1 MVAVC
6 NGTDLSAL
14 IAHGYTYEREPQ
26 YGGQVTTIDGTDY
39 SAKLRDRVRLTV
51 PFLPLTLEQLE
62 TVLQLFPQS
71 DPYVLW
77 TYYDP
82 FDGGNR
88 TAQMKYEARQQTL
101 KVHYYNGVEYW
112 EGLTVTLTER

>member
-6 NGTDLSAL
+6 NGTDLSGL
-14 IAHGYTYEREPQ
+14 IAYGYTYEREPQ

-51 PFLPLTLEQLE
+51 PFIPLTRAQLE
-62 TVLQLFPQS
+62 MVLQLFPNGN
-71 DPYVLW
+71 PYVVW

-82 FDGGNR
+82 FEGGNR
-88 TAQMKYEARQQTL
+88 TAQMKYEARQQRL
-101 KVHYYNGVEYW
+101 KVRYSNGVEYW
-112 EGLTVTLTER
+112 EGLTVNLTER